1 MEKAF
6 EKYAIEEETA
16 QEGKK
21 AVVLVS
27 VDNIRDLK
35 EAYPSYFLDTSE
47 FIHVMESIKKNCRS
61 RGWID

>member
-1 MEKAF
+1 M
-6 EKYAIEEETA
+6 
-16 QEGKK
+16 GKT
-21 AVVLVS
+21 VSLENRNLVS